1 MDRNVEKGKFDSDYQ
16 IETLSLS
23 VMDTIDLTDQWTLSL
38 GIRLDDFDYTNTVVT
53 GATRVMTD
61 YAYDDAL
68 WNYQAGLM
76 YKINEQGNVYF
87 NYSTSSEING
97 GESDLGANCGYGGLC
112 GADATQ
118 VGDSK
123 PETVENL
130 ELGTKWNV
138 LNEKLLFTAAAFRIT
153 KDDVMESVGN
163 AYASIGT
170 LNTGR
175 NRVEGIELS
184 LTGNLTE
191 QLSMQFGV
199 ATMESEVL
207 ESFDQTTE
215 GRVLSN
221 FANDSLFLQVRY
233 ELTPAFAFGGTARYS
248 SEMYTG
254 QPDSA
259 AGWNKTMDDYSYEVP
274 AYTVYDLFA
283 SYDINKKTNLML
295 NVGNVLDTDYYLAG
309 YRSGSFTY
317 KGDER
322 SIKLTLS
329 YDF

>member
-1 MDRNVEKGKFDSDYQ
+1 
-16 IETLSLS
+16 
-23 VMDTIDLTDQWTLSL
+23 
-38 GIRLDDFDYTNTVVT
+38 
-53 GATRVMTD
+53 
-61 YAYDDAL
+61 
-68 WNYQAGLM
+68 
-76 YKINEQGNVYF
+76 
-87 NYSTSSEING
+87 
-97 GESDLGANCGYGGLC
+97 
-112 GADATQ
+112 
-118 VGDSK
+118 
-123 PETVENL
+123 
-130 ELGTKWNV
+130 
-138 LNEKLLFTAAAFRIT
+138 
-153 KDDVMESVGN
+153 
-163 AYASIGT
+163 
-170 LNTGR
+170 
-175 NRVEGIELS
+175 
-184 LTGNLTE
+184 
-191 QLSMQFGV
+191 
-199 ATMESEVL
+199 
-207 ESFDQTTE
+207 
-215 GRVLSN
+215 
-221 FANDSLFLQVRY
+221 VRY